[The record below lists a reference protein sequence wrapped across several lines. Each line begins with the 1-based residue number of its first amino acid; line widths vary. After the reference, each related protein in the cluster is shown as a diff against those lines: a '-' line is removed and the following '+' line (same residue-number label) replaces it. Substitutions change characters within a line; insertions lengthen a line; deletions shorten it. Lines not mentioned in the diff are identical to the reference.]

1 MIAVSDSAGL
11 IEHEALSA
19 TRRPPAGEPVGVGPP
34 GHTVRVS
41 WAGADGATKA
51 EVESAS
57 ATIGPVL
64 SVTNEQI
71 AVTAVGA
78 EHEIAIAR
86 GKRVLALHLDG
97 FKRVQRIGEGAESV
111 EIPLTSGSQL
121 GSGNRLVVSTPDTKG
136 EFAAAFAIPAIGARG
151 KLPSMFT
158 GASFGGGVLNLPE
171 VDARRLRLSL
181 TEKDSPEDWSSV
193 EMRLASILTASL
205 GTMPTNLELTGPDG
219 TVLWAFPGEMP
230 LDTPDHSVDLR
241 IPLQAALN
249 KALAEERPLDFPLIL
264 TGTAGSQARFR
275 FTGTHGAL
283 VRSFPGITT
292 IQLAGDP
299 VARPLAGPRLADET
313 PASVIGDLTVKYA
326 GIRLLENVSDPI
338 PAAGEAAGLVVTDQP
353 ISRVLPAVE
362 LPLARV
368 GVIGRAPIECEL
380 SVQLIDL
387 PTRAPIGKP
396 GVVKLA
402 PSAAIQTVWVGL
414 PEPAAD
420 SSLRGISVRANTGR
434 FLWASG
440 TQPLLRLAIRDADPR
455 GRPLR
460 LGGHEIVRIT
470 EPKMHLPGR
479 SFPAAAFR
487 SRAPVMESD
496 LFLTADISDLEL
508 RYRR

>member
-1 MIAVSDSAGL
+1 MIAAPDSAGL
-11 IEHEALSA
+11 IEHEALAA
-19 TRRPPAGEPVGVGPP
+19 TRGPAAGERVDVGPP

-51 EVESAS
+51 EVDSAS

-71 AVTAVGA
+71 ATTAIGA
-78 EHEIAIAR
+78 EHEIAIAQ

-97 FKRVQRIGEGAESV
+97 FERVQRIGEGAESE
-111 EIPLTSGSQL
+111 EIPLTSESQL
-121 GSGNRLVVSTPDTKG
+121 GSGNRLVVSIPDTKG
-136 EFAAAFAIPAIGARG
+136 ELAAAFAIPAIGARG

-181 TEKDSPEDWSSV
+181 TENDSPEDWNSV
-193 EMRLASILTASL
+193 EMRLASILTVTL
-205 GTMPTNLELTGPDG
+205 GTVPADLELTGPDG
-219 TVLWAFPGEMP
+219 TVLWAFPGEMQ
-230 LDTPDHSVDLR
+230 LDTPDHSVDFR

-249 KALAEERPLDFPLIL
+249 KALAEGRPLDFPLIL
-264 TGTAGSQARFR
+264 TGAPGSQARFR
-275 FTGTHGAL
+275 LTGTRGAL
-283 VRSFPGITT
+283 VRSFSGITT
-292 IQLAGDP
+292 IQLTGDP
-299 VARPLAGPRLADET
+299 VATPLAGPRLADET

-338 PAAGEAAGLVVTDQP
+338 PAAGEAAGIVVTDQP
-353 ISRVLPAVE
+353 VSRALPSLE
-362 LPLARV
+362 LPLARA

-387 PTRAPIGKP
+387 PACAPLGKP

-402 PSAAIQTVWVGL
+402 PSAAIQTVWVEL
-414 PEPAAD
+414 PETTAD

-434 FLWASG
+434 FFWASG
-440 TQPLLRLAIRDADPR
+440 AQPLLRLAIRDADPR

-460 LGGHEIVRIT
+460 MGGQEVMRIT
-470 EPKMHLPGR
+470 EPKMHLPDR

-496 LFLTADISDLEL
+496 LFLTAEISDLEL

>member
-1 MIAVSDSAGL
+1 MMAASDSAGL
-11 IEHEALSA
+11 IEHAALVA
-19 TRRPPAGEPVGVGPP
+19 TRRPAAAERIDVGPP
-34 GHTVRVS
+34 GHTVRVN

-51 EVESAS
+51 EVDSAS

-64 SVTNEQI
+64 SVANEQI
-71 AVTAVGA
+71 ATTPIGA

-86 GKRVLALHLDG
+86 GKRVLALYLDG
-97 FKRVQRIGEGAESV
+97 FKRVRRIEGAGSE

-121 GSGNRLVVSTPDTKG
+121 GSENRLVVSIPDTKG

-151 KLPSMFT
+151 KIPSMFT
-158 GASFGGGVLNLPE
+158 GASFSGGVLNLPE

-181 TEKDSPEDWSSV
+181 TENDSPEDWNSV
-193 EMRLASILTASL
+193 EMRLGSILTASL
-205 GTMPTNLELTGPDG
+205 GTVPADLELTGPDG

-249 KALAEERPLDFPLIL
+249 RALVEERPLDFPLIL
-264 TGTAGSQARFR
+264 TGAPGSQARFR

-292 IQLAGDP
+292 VQLAGDP
-299 VARPLAGPRLADET
+299 VAMPLGGPRLADET
-313 PASVIGDLTVKYA
+313 PASVIGDLTVKYT
-326 GIRLLENVSDPI
+326 GIRLLENVSDPV
-338 PAAGEAAGLVVTDQP
+338 PKAGEAAGIVVTDQP
-353 ISRVLPAVE
+353 ISRALPAVE
-362 LPLARV
+362 LMLARA

-396 GVVKLA
+396 GVVKLR
-402 PSAAIQTVWVGL
+402 PSAAIQTVWVEL
-414 PEPAAD
+414 PETAAD

-434 FLWASG
+434 FFWASG

-460 LGGHEIVRIT
+460 LGGQEVMRMT

-479 SFPAAAFR
+479 SFPAGAFR

-496 LFLTADISDLEL
+496 LFLTADISDLQL